1 MDARPD
7 RENAVNLGVVLTPQ
21 AQQDTD
27 AVTDAARCVFSFPLG
42 SICKKKKKKKKM
54 YALMVL

>member
-7 RENAVNLGVVLTPQ
+7 RENAVNLRVVLTPQ

-27 AVTDAARCVFSFPLG
+27 AVTDAASVCIFIPTGLH
-42 SICKKKKKKKKM
+42 
-54 YALMVL
+54 L